1 MSHILSKINTK
12 DFLPAVALGAQLNI
26 IHNIKRLK
34 KEGNKNFKMSIFE
47 GSHWNRPRGTAL
59 LLPHPQLDQL
69 FENASA
75 AGNHWHD
82 IHLQFQNLKF

>member
-47 GSHWNRPRGTAL
+47 GSH
-59 LLPHPQLDQL
+59 
-69 FENASA
+69 
-75 AGNHWHD
+75 
-82 IHLQFQNLKF
+82 